1 MKQSVIRVL
10 WPQTQQLVSQW
21 QCEYSAASL
30 LGSEQDTQILDL
42 STAFQNAA
50 ASQLADDNE
59 VVVILPGE
67 LAILNCVQ
75 LPARNQRQ
83 ALQAL
88 PFAVEEQL
96 ADDIEKVHLSVGARS
111 SDGRWPVLVVD
122 LAIMASL
129 VDNSEQA
136 NLRLKAVY
144 VDAQMLPASEG
155 HLSILMHDDR
165 VLFHAAQAI
174 AVFDRASAAN
184 MIHFLLGEAV
194 VNHVQIRFQA
204 DDDEQALLAQQ
215 LATEFSA
222 LGETQVAIEKIGEV
236 VTENK
241 VIENK
246 VIENPVLASLLLA
259 APISAINLLQ
269 GRFTVRQ
276 PSGKLPWWQIAAVV
290 FLFAWIGQLGIQI
303 GSGWYFNYQTNI
315 LEKSAEDQYRK
326 LFPDAKHVSS
336 PRKRLESRL
345 AEGANAGSENSFSK
359 LFSGSVQALTSLPD
373 HEGLTIEQLRYQS
386 EQGQLELELKARTI
400 DQLDQFKQA
409 LGKLGLS
416 SRISSANDS
425 DGGISGRMQIGKGI

>member
-10 WPQTQQLVSQW
+10 WPQAQQLVSQW
-21 QCEYSAASL
+21 QCEYCTLSL
-30 LGSEQDTQILDL
+30 FEDAQDIQILDL
-42 STAFQNAA
+42 STAFQQAA
-50 ASQLADDNE
+50 ASQLTDN
-59 VVVILPGE
+59 VDVIVILPGE

-75 LPARNQRQ
+75 SPARNQRQ

-88 PFAVEEQL
+88 PFVVEEQL
-96 ADDIEKVHLSVGARS
+96 ADDIEKVHLSIGSRRA
-111 SDGRWPVLVVD
+111 DGHWPVLVVD

-129 VDNSEQA
+129 MDCSEQA

-144 VDAQMLPASEG
+144 IDAQILPVNEG
-155 HLSILMHDDR
+155 HLSILMHGDR
-165 VLFHAAQAI
+165 VLFHAMQAV
-174 AVFDRASAAN
+174 AVFDRASAAS

-204 DDDEQALLAQQ
+204 DDEEQALLAQQ

-222 LGETQVAIEKIGEV
+222 LGETQVAMEEIEK
-236 VTENK
+236 
-241 VIENK
+241 
-246 VIENPVLASLLLA
+246 PLLASIIFP
-259 APISAINLLQ
+259 APVSAINLLQ

-276 PSGKLPWWQIAAVV
+276 PSGKFPWWKIAAAV
-290 FLFAWIGQLGIQI
+290 FLFAWLGQLSIQI
-303 GSGWYFNYQTNI
+303 GSGWYFNYQADI

-345 AEGANAGSENSFSK
+345 AEGANAGGGENTFAK
-359 LFSGSVQALTSLPD
+359 LFSGSVQALNSLPD
-373 HEGLTIEQLRYQS
+373 HAGLTIEELRYES
-386 EQGQLELELKARTI
+386 EQGQLEFELKAKSI

-416 SRISSANDS
+416 GKISSANDS
-425 DGGISGRMQIGKGI
+425 DGGINGRMQIGKGI